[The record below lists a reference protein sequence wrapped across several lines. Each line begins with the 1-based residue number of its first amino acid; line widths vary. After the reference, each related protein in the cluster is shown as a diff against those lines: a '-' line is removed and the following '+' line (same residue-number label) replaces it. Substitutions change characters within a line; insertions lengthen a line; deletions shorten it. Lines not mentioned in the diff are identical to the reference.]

1 MPLVASMFFIAMM
14 SLLGALYVPAQQAQT
29 VHAVADISAT
39 SLLAYRQSVI
49 DFLNSNQGFSGTVP
63 DSSLVF
69 IWGYQ
74 RDLRWTHTVSGGTLY
89 VYEAT
94 ANSPNT
100 SLLLDQLYRKT
111 ASSYMVG
118 RNVSGTLISANG
130 FSTGITV
137 PALIPNGTLLIIG
150 K

>member
-1 MPLVASMFFIAMM
+1 MPFVASMFFIAMV
-14 SLLGALYVPAQQAQT
+14 SLLGALYVPAQQAQ
-29 VHAVADISAT
+29 AAYAIADVGAT
-39 SLLAYRQSVI
+39 SLLAYRESVI
-49 DFLNSNQGFSGTVP
+49 NYLNGNPGFTGTAA
-63 DSSLVF
+63 DSSLTF

-74 RDLRWTHTVSGGTLY
+74 RDSRWTHIVSGGTLY
-89 VYEAT
+89 VYEAI
-94 ANSPNT
+94 ANAPNT

-130 FSTGITV
+130 FSTGVTV
-137 PALIPNGTLLIIG
+137 PASVPNGALLIVG